1 MNTRYVKPLTIL
13 LLFSVI
19 LLTTLYIREKVKQP
33 ASASWK
39 ETLKSELPILGH
51 RNWILIVDKAYP
63 SQSANGITTINTNED
78 LLSVLNFTLEQLKS
92 CSHVKPVVF
101 TDKELNYITK
111 NQVPDIESYRTNLYK
126 SIGNL
131 HPHVLLHDSVFVKI
145 DKASKLFN
153 VIILK
158 TNQVIPYS
166 SVFIQLNCKY
176 WSDEKEMQLRKA
188 MQNPMQ

>member
-1 MNTRYVKPLTIL
+1 MNIRFIKPLTVILIIAL
-13 LLFSVI
+13 LLLA
-19 LLTTLYIREKVKQP
+19 LLYLRQTTAKP

-39 ETLKSELPILGH
+39 ETLKSELPLLGH

-63 SQSANGITTINTNED
+63 SQSATGITTINTNED
-78 LLSVLNFTLEQLKS
+78 LLPVLNFTLEQLTS

-101 TDKELNYITK
+101 TDKELNYISK
-111 NQVPDIESYRTNLYK
+111 DQVPDIESYRTNLYQR
-126 SIGNL
+126 IGNL
-131 HPHVLLHDSVFVKI
+131 HPQVLLHDSVFVKI

-158 TNQVIPYS
+158 TNELIPYS
-166 SVFIQLNCKY
+166 SVFIRLDCKY

-188 MQNPMQ
+188 MLNQ